1 MPSQAA
7 SRVIFVEKFNYYV
20 FLSPF
25 EFHLNVVIVITR
37 DGMEP
42 VLKQFWS
49 SSEPDLKKFW
59 TSSEPVLKK
68 SWTSFEPD
76 LEKFITRSREVLN
89 QFWTR
94 SKEVQNQF
102 LRSSEPVQ
110 LFTPHIFLPYTALLW
125 GACYP
130 CRNWTHDLAAA
141 RTTLSPTVLYITVEY
156 LSLWLQSDP
165 SWSQRCGREAG
176 RCRWHH
182 QRPHLR
188 WPA

>member
-25 EFHLNVVIVITR
+25 EFHLNVVIVIAR

-49 SSEPDLKKFW
+49 SSETDLKKFW
-59 TSSEPVLKK
+59 
-68 SWTSFEPD
+68 
-76 LEKFITRSREVLN
+76 TRSREVLN

-165 SWSQRCGREAG
+165 SWSRRCGREAG